1 MSKLLI
7 YYDIDNKKIFNEL
20 KIDGEI
26 YNNKKNITELVI
38 KNLNFYKFEHSKK
51 IFLDSYRSIK
61 NRNLFFSY
69 LLKLVKFNPDIN
81 ICGINVFKASKYHI
95 LARYGK
101 YFFNINMIE
110 KISKYKNTK
119 IIWFY
124 TCNYFFED
132 EYYNKI
138 KDLSYSYNLNIQFV
152 KVKNNIFIKKII
164 SLIYRKFLITFTY
177 LQVKLSSIFL
187 KRNIIPSTKTLVFE
201 YFKNSYKLHK
211 NIKFIK
217 KKQVTYLNY
226 NHVTYDNYKKNNLKS
241 FLCEKFFFLKD
252 LIEIIKVKQKIKDKL
267 NEKNY
272 FQILKKYEAF
282 NYVIAKNSHLI
293 LFEICII
300 KNTINFYLNKIK
312 PKVIISSTF
321 SSIFGYVLSKTA
333 KQKKIKNF
341 YIPHGNNN
349 YAKYNSYINYDNVI
363 VWSEHDKKKLEK
375 NYRKKISILGPHI
388 FQNLIDFRNKKII
401 NKKSKIICYF
411 PSRTAGYVVNQ
422 YESLEILDAYLELA
436 KAHPNFTFLIK
447 KHPQDSFNLEEYVEK
462 FNLSNVRFTK
472 ITESNLSI
480 LKKVNIVIVS
490 SSTVVFEAAILNKI
504 IIIYQIRENNYLD
517 IDIIDSFHFVKNRK
531 TLIKTFD
538 YLNFDYNKNFNF
550 HKKFINNRLN
560 GLKIINLESLL
571 K

>member
-1 MSKLLI
+1 MKKVLI
-7 YYDIDNKKIFNEL
+7 YYDIDSKKLFNKL
-20 KIDGEI
+20 KVDYKI
-26 YNNKKNITELVI
+26 YNNQKNITELVI
-38 KNLNFYKFEHSKK
+38 KNLNFYKFKNSKK

-61 NRNLFFSY
+61 NRSRFFAY
-69 LLKLVKFNPDIN
+69 LLKFAKFNTDIN
-81 ICGINVFKASKYHI
+81 ISGINVFDASKYHI
-95 LARYGK
+95 LARYEK
-101 YFFNINMIE
+101 YFYNIDLVE
-110 KISKYKNTK
+110 KISKFKNSK

-124 TCNYFFED
+124 TSNYFFD
-132 EYYNKI
+132 NNYYKKI
-138 KDLSYSYNLNIQFV
+138 KFLSNSYNLNIE
-152 KVKNNIFIKKII
+152 FIKIDDSIFYRKII
-164 SLIYRKFLITFTY
+164 SYVYRKLLVFLTF
-177 LQVKLSSIFL
+177 LSINLTFSFL
-187 KRNIIPSTKTLVFE
+187 RKEIIPKTKILIFE
-201 YFKNSYKLHK
+201 YFKNSFKLHK
-211 NIKFIK
+211 NLNFNQKSK
-217 KKQVTYLNY
+217 VTYLNY
-226 NHVTYDNYKKNNLKS
+226 NSVTYSNYKKNNFTS
-241 FLCEKFFFLKD
+241 FLCQRIFFFED
-252 LIEIIKVKQKIKDKL
+252 IFNIFKVKQKIKDKL
-267 NEKNY
+267 NKKNNLE
-272 FQILKKYEAF
+272 IIKKYDAF
-282 NYVIAKNSHLI
+282 NYVIAENSHLI
-293 LFEICII
+293 LLEICTT
-300 KNTINFYLNKIK
+300 KNTINYYLNQVN
-312 PKVIISSTF
+312 PKFIISSTF
-321 SSIFGYVLSKTA
+321 SSIFGFVLSETA

-447 KHPQDSFNLEEYVEK
+447 KHPQDSFNLEEDVEK

-504 IIIYQIRENNYLD
+504 IIIYQIRENNYLN
-517 IDIIDSFHFVKNRK
+517 IDTIDSFHFVKNRK